1 MRRPGSSAGGARPE
15 GRRARTAFRLT
26 AVALLAAT
34 LTACSANRFHRQFE
48 AGEYH
53 EAMATFRSDSSL
65 QHDADAVYRLGLLYA
80 LPASPYYD
88 PSRARATLRDLL
100 ERHPHTQRRQEA
112 EHLIALLQEIRS
124 LGSRVIDLRTQLEQ
138 LKAIDLQ
145 ESPPDTGRSPPR

>member
-1 MRRPGSSAGGARPE
+1 MNRLRSPAGEDRGRGPGAG
-15 GRRARTAFRLT
+15 TAIRLT
-26 AVALLAAT
+26 AVALLAAL
-34 LTACSANRFHRQFE
+34 LTACSVNRFQRQFE

-88 PSRARATLRDLL
+88 PSKARETFRGLL
-100 ERHPHTQRRQEA
+100 ERHPYTHRRGEA
-112 EHLIALLQEIRS
+112 EHLIALLEEIQS
-124 LGSRVIDLRTQLEQ
+124 LGSRLIDLRTQLEQ

-145 ESPPDTGRSPPR
+145 ESPPDTGRSR